1 MVAPRR
7 GFILYTWFI
16 FFGGVIGPNAIFGE
30 PPVGQGPV
38 VISAGFVNAA
48 SCQADPDRGPV
59 IVPGRLF
66 SLFGEHLAG
75 SDMVAGSSPL
85 PTTLGG
91 VSVTVDGRAAPLL
104 FVSPSQINLQAPFEI
119 DSSMP
124 EIVVMTPNGAS
135 DPVRVRLAYDAPGI
149 FAQGACGCGHG
160 AILNVAEDGSVTI
173 NTPDRSAAPGDFVSV
188 FASGFGPVSFPP
200 LSGSPSA
207 STTLSVLQSV
217 PVGQLGS
224 ESSPIL
230 VPVQFAGLAPG
241 MVGVDQINLRLP
253 DDAPEGCAIP
263 LWLLGA
269 SSGTQPVTLSIHKGR
284 GKCQDPS
291 MVRTANL
298 TWMRTYTTGPGPSAA
313 TVEETFSAAFREG
326 AASWLGPTPDP
337 TIGKWRSF
345 GTAGSRPRCG
355 GYAGSNTDA
364 GTLIIQTGILSQTL
378 VPLKSATGEFL
389 YSQVLPPGSIRPGR
403 MSVVGQGSSAVGPFD
418 SRLDLPAPI
427 EITTN
432 LNPGTT
438 IESRRSFR
446 LSWINGR
453 PGDLVNVRLLSGIPL
468 GQSDT
473 IYSGLEYYAPAEEG
487 SVTLD
492 PIELL
497 PGRPALPLAPSDNF
511 AVIVRYFPRRPGKFA
526 AAGLTLD
533 GEHQWVCEFRF
544 LGLRL
549 QSTND

>member
-1 MVAPRR
+1 MVAPKR
-7 GFILYTWFI
+7 GFILYLWLMLLGGIIGTNAM
-16 FFGGVIGPNAIFGE
+16 FG
-30 PPVGQGPV
+30 QRPV
-38 VISAGFVNAA
+38 VNSAGFVSAA
-48 SCQADPDRGPV
+48 SFQADPDRGPV

-104 FVSPSQINLQAPFEI
+104 FVAPSQINLQAPFEI
-119 DSSMP
+119 DSWMP
-124 EIVVMTPNGAS
+124 EIVVTTPYGAS
-135 DPVRVRLAYDAPGI
+135 DPIRVRRAYDAPGI
-149 FAQGACGCGHG
+149 FVVGAGGCGHG
-160 AILNVAEDGSVTI
+160 AILNVVEDGSVTI
-173 NTPDRSAAPGDFVSV
+173 NSPDRSAAPGDFISV

-200 LSGSPSA
+200 PTGSPSTSRA
-207 STTLSVLQSV
+207 LSVLQSV

-230 VPVQFAGLAPG
+230 APVQFAGLAPG
-241 MVGVDQINLRLP
+241 MVGVDQINLKLP

-269 SSGTQPVTLSIHKGR
+269 SSGTQPVTLSIRKGR
-284 GKCQDPS
+284 GKCQDPPV
-291 MVRTANL
+291 VRTADL
-298 TWMRTYTTGPGPSAA
+298 TWIRTSTTGHGPSTA

-326 AASWLGPTPDP
+326 TASWLGPTPGP

-345 GTAGSRPRCG
+345 GSAGSRPRCG
-355 GYAGSNTDA
+355 GYTGSNTNA
-364 GTLIIQTGILSQTL
+364 GTLVVQAGMLSSQTL
-378 VPLKSATGEFL
+378 VPLKSATGEL
-389 YSQVLPPGSIRPGR
+389 VYSQLLPLGSIRPGR
-403 MSVVGQGSSAVGPFD
+403 LSVVGHGSSAVGPFN
-418 SRLDLPAPI
+418 SWLDLPAPI

-432 LNPGTT
+432 LTPGTT
-438 IESRRSFR
+438 IDSRLPFR
-446 LSWINGR
+446 LSWINAR
-453 PGDLVNVRLLSGIPL
+453 PGDLVNVRLLPGIPL

-487 SVTLD
+487 SVTLE

-511 AVIVRYFPRRPGKFA
+511 TVIVRYFPRTPVKFA

-533 GEHQWVCEFRF
+533 GEHQWVYEFRF

-549 QSTND
+549 RSTNE

>member
-1 MVAPRR
+1 MTARTCGRIFYPWLILYWGITGTNALFGQRPVVAPK
-7 GFILYTWFI
+7 GL
-16 FFGGVIGPNAIFGE
+16 V
-30 PPVGQGPV
+30 
-38 VISAGFVNAA
+38 SAA
-48 SCQADPDRGPV
+48 SLAADLDRGAV

-75 SDMVAGSSPL
+75 SDMVASGAPL
-85 PTTLGG
+85 PTTLDG

-104 FVSPSQINLQAPFEI
+104 FVSPSQINFQAPFGI

-124 EIVVMTPNGAS
+124 EIVVTTPYGAS

-149 FAQGACGCGHG
+149 FALGARGCGHG
-160 AILNVAEDGSVTI
+160 AILNVAEDGGVTI
-173 NTPDRSAAPGDFVSV
+173 NTPDRSAAPGDFISV

-200 LSGSPSA
+200 PSGSPSA
-207 STTLSVLQSV
+207 STPLAVLQSV

-224 ESSPIL
+224 ELSPVV

-241 MVGVDQINLRLP
+241 IVGVDQINLKLP

-269 SSGTQPVTLSIHKGR
+269 SSGTQPVTLSIRKGR

-291 MVRTANL
+291 VARTAHL
-298 TWMRTYTTGPGPSAA
+298 TWMRTYTAGPGASTA

-326 AASWLGPTPDP
+326 AASWLGPTSAP
-337 TIGKWRSF
+337 TIGRWRSF
-345 GTAGSRPRCG
+345 GTGGSRPRCG
-355 GYAGSNTDA
+355 GYAGSNIDA
-364 GTLIIQTGILSQTL
+364 GTLVLRTGTLASQTL
-378 VPLKSATGEFL
+378 VPLKSPTAEFV
-389 YSQVLPPGSIRPGR
+389 YSQILPPGSIRPGR
-403 MSVVGQGSSAVGPFD
+403 LSVVGEGSSVVGPFN
-418 SRLDLPAPI
+418 SELDLPGPI

-432 LNPGTT
+432 LTAGT
-438 IESRRSFR
+438 IIDSRQPFR

-473 IYSGLEYYAPAEEG
+473 VYSGLEYYAPAEEG

-497 PGRPALPLAPSDNF
+497 SGRSALPLTPSDSF
-511 AVIVRYFPRRPGKFA
+511 TVIVRYFPSTPVKFA
-526 AAGLTLD
+526 AAGLTLG
-533 GEHQWVCEFRF
+533 GEHRWVYEFRF

-549 QSTND
+549 RSTND

>member
-1 MVAPRR
+1 MVAPKR
-7 GFILYTWFI
+7 GFILYLWLILLGSIIGTNAM
-16 FFGGVIGPNAIFGE
+16 FGRR
-30 PPVGQGPV
+30 PV
-38 VISAGFVNAA
+38 VSSAGVVSAA
-48 SCQADPDRGPV
+48 SFQVDPDRGPV

-66 SLFGEHLAG
+66 SLFGEHLAE
-75 SDMVAGSSPL
+75 SHMEAGGSPL

-119 DSSMP
+119 DSPMP
-124 EIVVMTPNGAS
+124 EIVVKTPNGAS
-135 DPVRVRLAYDAPGI
+135 DPVRVRLVYDAPGI

-160 AILNVAEDGSVTI
+160 AILNVAKDGSVTI
-173 NTPDRSAAPGDFVSV
+173 NTPDRSAEPGDFISV

-200 LSGSPSA
+200 PSGSPSA

-217 PVGQLGS
+217 PVGLLGS

-269 SSGTQPVTLSIHKGR
+269 SSGTQPVTLSIRKGG

-364 GTLIIQTGILSQTL
+364 GTLIIQTGILSSQTL

-418 SRLDLPAPI
+418 SQLDLPAPI

-438 IESRRSFR
+438 IDSRRSFR

-453 PGDLVNVRLLSGIPL
+453 RGDLVNVRLLSGIPL

-492 PIELL
+492 PVELL
-497 PGRPALPLAPSDNF
+497 PGQPALPLAPSDNF
-511 AVIVRYFPRRPGKFA
+511 AVIVRYFPRTPVKFA
-526 AAGLTLD
+526 AVGLTLD
-533 GEHQWVCEFRF
+533 GEHQWVYEFRF

-549 QSTND
+549 HSTND

>member
-1 MVAPRR
+1 MVAPKR
-7 GFILYTWFI
+7 GFILYLWLILLGGIIGTNAM
-16 FFGGVIGPNAIFGE
+16 FG
-30 PPVGQGPV
+30 QRPV
-38 VISAGFVNAA
+38 VTSAGFVSAA
-48 SCQADPDRGPV
+48 SCQADADRGPV

-75 SDMVAGSSPL
+75 SDMVAGGSPL

-104 FVSPSQINLQAPFEI
+104 FVAPSQINLQAPFEI

-124 EIVVMTPNGAS
+124 EIVVTTPYGAS
-135 DPVRVRLAYDAPGI
+135 DPIRVRRAYDAPGI
-149 FAQGACGCGHG
+149 FVLGAAGCGHG

-173 NTPDRSAAPGDFVSV
+173 NTPDRSAAPGDFISV
-188 FASGFGPVSFPP
+188 FATGFGPVSFPP
-200 LSGSPSA
+200 PSGSPSA

-230 VPVQFAGLAPG
+230 VPVVFAGLAPG

-269 SSGTQPVTLSIHKGR
+269 SSGTQPVTLSIRKGR
-284 GKCQDPS
+284 GKCQDS
-291 MVRTANL
+291 SVVRTANL
-298 TWMRTYTTGPGPSAA
+298 TWMRASTTGPGPSAA

-345 GTAGSRPRCG
+345 GAAGSRPRCG

-364 GTLIIQTGILSQTL
+364 GTLVIQTGTLSSQRL

-389 YSQVLPPGSIRPGR
+389 YSQILPPGSIRPGR
-403 MSVVGQGSSAVGPFD
+403 MSVVGQGNSAVGPFD
-418 SRLDLPAPI
+418 SGLDLPAPI

-438 IESRRSFR
+438 IESKRSFR

-453 PGDLVNVRLLSGIPL
+453 PGNLVNVKLLSGIPL

-511 AVIVRYFPRRPGKFA
+511 AVIVRYFPRTPLKFA
-526 AAGLTLD
+526 AVGLTLD
-533 GEHQWVCEFRF
+533 GEHQWVYEFRF

-549 QSTND
+549 RSPND